1 MEILSVMK
9 ADNGYIIK
17 MYSNDKTSK
26 AYKNPWTHVVT
37 TKADLLEIVTTFL
50 QSEDE

>member
-1 MEILSVMK
+1 MRILSVTK

-17 MYSNDKTSK
+17 MLPKRGSGRDSMFLV
-26 AYKNPWTHVVT
+26 HVVT

>member
-1 MEILSVMK
+1 MQILSVTK
-9 ADNGYIIK
+9 ADNGYIIE
-17 MYSNDKTSK
+17 MYSNDKNSEVQ
-26 AYKNPWTHVVT
+26 KNPWTHVVT

>member
-1 MEILSVMK
+1 MEILSVTK

-17 MYSNDKTSK
+17 MVPK
-26 AYKNPWTHVVT
+26 YKNSGEYKVPLTHVVT